1 MAKLTINIQHTR
13 TGVTWHEN
21 GRKFYNNSG
30 SMGMVEVREGMV
42 ELKRMAYLQ
51 RILISDTLK
60 EIAEKGPEQMCS
72 LSHTRS

>member
-1 MAKLTINIQHTR
+1 
-13 TGVTWHEN
+13 
-21 GRKFYNNSG
+21 
-30 SMGMVEVREGMV
+30 MGMVEVREGMV